1 MRLCDPMKTT
11 SPNVSA
17 HAAAADLRR
26 AFRELPVSTLL
37 ATGLGTGLSP
47 IAPGTAGSA
56 LALAAA
62 WLFDRAISPSHMSSV
77 VAAVGL
83 LTSGLVIA
91 LAGVGISGR
100 VAEFL
105 GRKDPGCIVLDEIAG
120 QLLASAVVPLFTYP
134 SAPAA
139 ATAWVASFLTFR
151 LFDVWKP
158 GPIDRWQALPGGWGI
173 VVDDVAAGA
182 LAAAVTAGVAAI
194 LSARHA

>member
-62 WLFDRAISPSHMSSV
+62 WLFGLAISPSHMSSV

-83 LTSGLVIA
+83 LMSGLVIA

-120 QLLASAVVPLFTYP
+120 QLLASAVVPLFSYP

-182 LAAAVTAGVAAI
+182 LAAGVTAGVAAI
-194 LSARHA
+194 LSARPA

>member
-1 MRLCDPMKTT
+1 MKTI

-17 HAAAADLRR
+17 NAAAPDLRR

-37 ATGLGTGLSP
+37 ATGLGAGLSP

-56 LALAAA
+56 LALVAA
-62 WLFDRAISPSHMSSV
+62 WLFERAISPSHMSSV

-100 VAEFL
+100 VAEVL

-120 QLLASAVVPLFTYP
+120 QLLASAVVPLFAYP
-134 SAPAA
+134 SPRAA
-139 ATAWVASFLTFR
+139 AAAWVASFLAFR

-158 GPIDRWQALPGGWGI
+158 GPIDGWQALPGGWGI
-173 VVDDVAAGA
+173 VVDDVAAGV
-182 LAAAVTAGVAAI
+182 LAAGVTAGVAAI
-194 LSARHA
+194 LSARPA